1 MPRTLPLSSRGT
13 CGPQHV
19 LACSDSALGSVFWE
33 FSGSFKGIYK
43 GSFKGIYKGSFKGI
57 YKGSFKGI
65 YKGLGLIGLREF
77 RPTQSARS

>member
-57 YKGSFKGI
+57 YKGIRVRLTG
-65 YKGLGLIGLREF
+65 F
-77 RPTQSARS
+77 RVWTATVDDISLALP